1 MELGPAGPP
10 PADRPLT
17 DQALTD
23 QALAV
28 GPLTDGPLVDGRELY
43 RFFHTGHDETFALRG
58 VSVSVRAGELVAV
71 AGPSGS
77 GKSTLLACLAGLDEP
92 DGGHVLI
99 AGQRITR
106 RDEAARAA
114 LRARW
119 IGMLLQSGNLIDHL
133 TVAQNIQ
140 AAQALVSRGPVRGP
154 ARGSSRG
161 LWGRR
166 GGRQGPDA
174 ETRPAVR
181 RLLEDVGLAGRAG
194 ARPAAL
200 SGGEAARAALAVAM
214 ANDPPVLLADEPTGE
229 VDRQAEVQV
238 LELLRGRSDSGKA
251 VLVVTHSD
259 RVVAAADRVVRMTD
273 GRVTGD

>member
-1 MELGPAGPP
+1 VELAGPALPP
-10 PADRPLT
+10 PAGRPLT
-17 DQALTD
+17 DQA
-23 QALAV
+23 
-28 GPLTDGPLVDGRELY
+28 LTDGPLVDGRELY
-43 RFFHTGHDETFALRG
+43 RFFHTGQDETFALRG

-140 AAQALVSRGPVRGP
+140 AAQALVARGP

-161 LWGRR
+161 PWGRR
-166 GGRQGPDA
+166 GGREGPDA
-174 ETRPAVR
+174 GTRPAVR